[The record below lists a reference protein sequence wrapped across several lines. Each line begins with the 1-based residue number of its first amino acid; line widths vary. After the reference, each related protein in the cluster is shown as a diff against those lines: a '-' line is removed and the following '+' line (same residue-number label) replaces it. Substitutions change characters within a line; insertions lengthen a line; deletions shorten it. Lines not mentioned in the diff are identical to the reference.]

1 MKSPPYDENGLLPDT
16 VLNGSKDTATYN
28 YYHTCLLFKIFS
40 GDTIQFGEG
49 KFEYHD
55 DIFGDQVILD

>member
-1 MKSPPYDENGLLPDT
+1 MSSSSTLYLSLFVCPT
-16 VLNGSKDTATYN
+16 VQLGKLWFYGC
-28 YYHTCLLFKIFS
+28 YHTRLLFKIFS